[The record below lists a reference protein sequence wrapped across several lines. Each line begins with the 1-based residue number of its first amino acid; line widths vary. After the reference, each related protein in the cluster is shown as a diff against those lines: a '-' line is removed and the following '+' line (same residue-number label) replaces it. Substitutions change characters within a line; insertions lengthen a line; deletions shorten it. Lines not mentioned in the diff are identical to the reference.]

1 MLSYPRAIDPN
12 GEVEDGGGYKAE
24 QWTSFGGLRCG
35 GERARARRSGAAM
48 AAQFSP
54 CRSRM
59 REGEEM
65 GQLRCG
71 VAALKAPWTDRW
83 GQDRRTVA
91 TACPRVGEGLWPVGH
106 SPPSDETESR

>member
-1 MLSYPRAIDPN
+1 MLSYPRAIDPD

-71 VAALKAPWTDRW
+71 VAALKARWTD
-83 GQDRRTVA
+83 
-91 TACPRVGEGLWPVGH
+91 
-106 SPPSDETESR
+106 